1 MERLRY
7 VGIFLI
13 SGLLVAG
20 GFDGPSAKS
29 DPLAISDHLHVGFSD
44 GDITPPVGVPLA
56 GYGGGTRRLGFDLFN
71 RYPHATFLTP
81 SDGILDPIRAKAMV
95 LTHGKKKLIFISMD
109 TVAVTADFRKDL
121 LERLEKKHGLVDHEI
136 FISAT
141 HTHSGPGTLSR
152 NTLWS
157 VLAADVF
164 QQRIYDQFI
173 LGIARIVEEAF
184 ASREPVDLWAFE
196 FKTSEIQKNRRR
208 KDGHFDPMTNVL
220 LAKNKKGNWLGGMVN
235 VAVHGTS
242 LSASNLHYS
251 ADLPGAMERAV
262 QARLKEING
271 AKGDRTPTILFING
285 AEGDVAPAKRG
296 RENMLGLANLFAGQL
311 MASLSTARVVGPN
324 WSVQSEGVKLSSASL
339 NVRGC
344 IKNNTLRSLVPKEF
358 RLWIGFLLP
367 SETQVWTIRL
377 GDLALMTWPGEAT
390 TSVGFALKQAASKGG
405 RIHPWLMGLTNDYLG
420 YFTTEE
426 EYHSLTYEAC
436 SSLFGPNATQQILD
450 AYGKLLNQ

>member
-1 MERLRY
+1 MNRLWR
-7 VGIFLI
+7 VGICLI
-13 SGLLVAG
+13 SALLVAVW
-20 GFDGPSAKS
+20 FDMSSAKPDS
-29 DPLAISDHLHVGFSD
+29 LSISAPLHAGFSD

-56 GYGGGTRRLGFDLFN
+56 GYGGGARRLGFDLFN
-71 RYPHATFLTP
+71 RYPYATLLTP
-81 SDGILDPIRAKAMV
+81 SEGVLDPIRVKAMV
-95 LTHGKKKLIFISMD
+95 LTRGKKKLIFISMD
-109 TVAVTADFRKDL
+109 TVAVTADIRKDL
-121 LERLEKKHGLVDHEI
+121 LERLKKKHGWGAHEV

-141 HTHSGPGTLSR
+141 HTHSGPGTLSKS
-152 NTLWS
+152 TLWS

-164 QQRIYDQFI
+164 QQKIYDQFI
-173 LGIARIVEEAF
+173 HDIVRVVEEAF
-184 ASREPVDLWAFE
+184 ASQEPADLWAFE
-196 FKTSEIQKNRRR
+196 FKMSEIQKNRR
-208 KDGHFDPMTNVL
+208 KKEGHFDPMTNVL
-220 LAKNKKGNWLGGMVN
+220 LAKNKMGNWLGGMVN

-242 LSASNLHYS
+242 LGASNLCYS

-262 QARLKEING
+262 QARLKNINS
-271 AKGDRTPTILFING
+271 AKANRVPTILFING

-296 RENMLGLANLFAGQL
+296 RDNLLGLADLFAGQF
-311 MASLSTARVVGPN
+311 MASLPTARGIGPD
-324 WSVQSEGVKLSSASL
+324 WSVRSEEVKFSSASL

-344 IKNNTLRSLVPKEF
+344 IQNKTLRSLIPKEF

-390 TSVGFALKQAASKGG
+390 TSVGFALKQAANKGEG
-405 RIHPWLMGLTNDYLG
+405 VHPWLMGLTNDYLG

-436 SSLFGPNATQQILD
+436 GSLFGPNATQQILD